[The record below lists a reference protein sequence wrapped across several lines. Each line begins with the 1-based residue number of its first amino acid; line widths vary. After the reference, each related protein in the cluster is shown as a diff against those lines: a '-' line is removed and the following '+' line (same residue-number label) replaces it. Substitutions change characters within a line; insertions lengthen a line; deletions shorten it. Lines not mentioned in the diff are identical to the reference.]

1 MPAALHKKLKVDLET
16 LVKDITS
23 LYSDGLTQRD
33 IARHYGFNVA
43 TIENFFKRN
52 NIPTRNCS
60 AVYKRYKNVPDFSAQ
75 EMEILDGIML
85 ADGHIDPQIH
95 GGRLTYGCKFRET
108 LFDIEKS
115 LPSLT
120 FSNHWQSK
128 ITNCWHFKS
137 RGNPHL
143 LREHSRWYPEKK
155 KIVPKDV
162 RITPLSCYWWMI
174 GDGYVSN
181 YRIFLC
187 TDSFSVLD
195 NNFLIDNFVKMGF
208 KKTRLCKNNRICI
221 GGYHGED
228 FLNWIRDT
236 VPIAAQYI
244 YKWDHNKKKHKKF
257 LKD

>member
-23 LYSDGLTQRD
+23 LYSDGLTQRN
-33 IARHYGFNVA
+33 IARHYGFNVT

-52 NIPTRNCS
+52 NIPTRNYS
-60 AVYKRYKNVPDFSAQ
+60 AVYKQYKNVPDFSAQ

-174 GDGYVSN
+174 GDGCGQKYHIQLATN
-181 YRIFLC
+181 GFLKEDNQFLC
-187 TDSFSVLD
+187 EKLKQINVLNAYVATNNTIYLRLKDSQ
-195 NNFLIDNFVKMGF
+195 
-208 KKTRLCKNNRICI
+208 T
-221 GGYHGED
+221 
-228 FLNWIRDT
+228 FLNFIKNQ
-236 VPIAAQYI
+236 VNIADQYV
-244 YKWDHNKKKHKKF
+244 YKWKF
-257 LKD
+257 LRTNLE